1 MIVLILYLFAVGLV
15 LGSFYNVVGLRI
27 PSGQSIIR
35 PRSACPSCSRTLGTL
50 ELIPVFSYIWQKGK
64 CRGCGLR
71 ISPLYPALELVHGFL
86 FVSAFLLFGWDK
98 ETIVAWTLLALLAA
112 IVASDLRYMLIPNK
126 ILLFFLPIFILERL
140 FIPLSPWW
148 DSLAGAGIGFSL
160 LLVIAIVSKGGMG
173 GGDVKLFGLLG
184 FVLGSKAVLLAFLFA
199 SFFGTLF
206 GLAGMIFGLV
216 KRKEPIPFGPSIA
229 LGTIVAYFFGSK
241 LLAYYFSLV
250 HL

>member
-1 MIVLILYLFAVGLV
+1 MIILILYLFAVGLV

-27 PSGQSIIR
+27 PAGQSIVR
-35 PRSACPSCSRTLGTL
+35 PRSACPSCSRTLEAL

-71 ISPLYPALELVHGFL
+71 ISPLYPALEFVHGFL

-112 IVASDLRYMLIPNK
+112 VTASDLRYMLIPNK

-140 FIPLSPWW
+140 LIPLSPWW
-148 DSLAGAGIGFSL
+148 DSIAGAGIGFSM

-206 GLAGMIFGLV
+206 GLGGMIFGLV
-216 KRKEPIPFGPSIA
+216 KRKEPIPFGPFIA
-229 LGTIVAYFFGSK
+229 LGTIAAYFFGSK
-241 LLAYYFSLV
+241 LLDYYFSLV